1 MTEENAKKVVEL
13 MATKK
18 NLDDFLDRIQKSYK
32 AELVFYITENDHR
45 YFVSKRDDES
55 EFILDILEEGIRK
68 RIKSINNQI
77 DKL

>member
-13 MATKK
+13 MAAKK

-55 EFILDILEEGIRK
+55 EFILDILEDGVRK
-68 RIKSINNQI
+68 RIKSISDQI

>member
-1 MTEENAKKVVEL
+1 MTEETAEKIVEL
-13 MATKK
+13 MAAKK

-55 EFILDILEEGIRK
+55 EFILDILEDGVRK
-68 RIKSINNQI
+68 RIKSISDQI
-77 DKL
+77 DIL